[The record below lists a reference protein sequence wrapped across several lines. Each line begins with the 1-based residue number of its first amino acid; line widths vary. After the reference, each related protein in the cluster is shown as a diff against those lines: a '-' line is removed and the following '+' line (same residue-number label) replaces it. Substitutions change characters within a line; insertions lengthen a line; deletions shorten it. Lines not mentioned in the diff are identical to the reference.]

1 MKEKK
6 YRFQSARET
15 AEKMQSGFSSSTI
28 NMPEGMSSFRLTS
41 AGTKKLDIIPFVT
54 GEGNPFCDAGMA
66 YWERT
71 YYAHR
76 GVGPNEEMVVCR
88 SRTANEP
95 CPVCEYRA
103 KLAKD
108 PEADPKLV
116 EGLNPKRRQL
126 FCVIDPSDPEKGVQI
141 WDISYHLFGKLL
153 AERLAEAEEDS
164 GWENFYH
171 PIKGKRLRLTV
182 REETMGSNKF
192 FTVSAIDFIDRKP
205 YEMGIIEKAPCLDEI
220 LKLKDYDELKA
231 LLYQTPRG
239 DESDKDEEEA
249 PKAKKTKKLASVED
263 DDDDIDMSP
272 PKKKASKAVEEDDDD
287 DDDSDD
293 EDEKP
298 APKKKVA
305 EDDEDDSDDD
315 DSDDDVSAKKSS
327 KKTKPAAEDDEDV
340 EDDEDDSDDDDKPA
354 KKTKKPAVDEDDDD
368 DSDDDDSDDEDEKPA
383 SKKTK
388 KPAEDDDSDD
398 DSDSGDDDDDDS
410 DDTPA
415 KKPAKKK
422 AEEDE
427 DEDEEDDWD
436 DELPKK
442 KTKK

>member
-28 NMPEGMSSFRLTS
+28 NMPEGMSSFRLSS

-108 PEADPKLV
+108 PDADPKLV
-116 EGLNPKRRQL
+116 ENLNPKRRQL
-126 FCVIDPSDPEKGVQI
+126 FCVIDPSEPEKGVQI

-171 PIKGKRLRLTV
+171 PTKGKRLRLTV
-182 REETMGSNKF
+182 REETMGTNKF

-205 YEMGIIEKAPCLDEI
+205 YEMDIIEKAPCLDEI

-239 DESDKDEEEA
+239 DDEDSDEEEA
-249 PKAKKTKKLASVED
+249 PKAKKAKKPVADE

-272 PKKKASKAVEEDDDD
+272 PKSPKKASKADDTDEDDS
-287 DDDSDD
+287 DDDSDDD

-298 APKKKVA
+298 APKKKAVE

-315 DSDDDVSAKKSS
+315 DSDDEPVKKPA
-327 KKTKPAAEDDEDV
+327 KKTKPAAD
-340 EDDEDDSDDDDKPA
+340 
-354 KKTKKPAVDEDDDD
+354 DDDD
-368 DSDDDDSDDEDEKPA
+368 DSDDDDDDDE
-383 SKKTK
+383 S
-388 KPAEDDDSDD
+388 DDSDD
-398 DSDSGDDDDDDS
+398 DEEPAKKPKKPAAVEDDDDDDDS
-410 DDTPA
+410 DDDDDEKPAPKKA
-415 KKPAKKK
+415 KKPV
-422 AEEDE
+422 EDD
-427 DEDEEDDWD
+427 DEEEDDWD
-436 DELPKK
+436 EELPKK
-442 KTKK
+442 KSKK

>member
-1 MKEKK
+1 
-6 YRFQSARET
+6 
-15 AEKMQSGFSSSTI
+15 
-28 NMPEGMSSFRLTS
+28 MPEGMSSFRLTS

-54 GEGNPFCDAGMA
+54 GDGNPFCDSGMA

-108 PEADPKLV
+108 PDADPKLV

-126 FCVIDPSDPEKGVQI
+126 FCVIDPSEPEKGVQI

-171 PIKGKRLRLTV
+171 PVKGKRLRLTV

-205 YEMGIIEKAPCLDEI
+205 YEMDIIEKAPCLDEI
-220 LKLKDYDELKA
+220 LKLKSYDELKA

-239 DESDKDEEEA
+239 DEDEAEEEEA
-249 PKAKKTKKLASVED
+249 PAPKKKSVKKPVDED
-263 DDDDIDMSP
+263 EDDDIDMTP
-272 PKKKASKAVEEDDDD
+272 TKGPKKASKASDDEEEDEDEESDQENDEEEVKKPAPKKKAVEEDDD
-287 DDDSDD
+287 S
-293 EDEKP
+293 
-298 APKKKVA
+298 
-305 EDDEDDSDDD
+305 DEDDSDDY
-315 DSDDDVSAKKSS
+315 
-327 KKTKPAAEDDEDV
+327 
-340 EDDEDDSDDDDKPA
+340 
-354 KKTKKPAVDEDDDD
+354 
-368 DSDDDDSDDEDEKPA
+368 DDSDDEPA
-383 SKKTK
+383 Q
-388 KPAEDDDSDD
+388 
-398 DSDSGDDDDDDS
+398 
-410 DDTPA
+410 
-415 KKPAKKK
+415 KPAKKK

-427 DEDEEDDWD
+427 DEEDDWD
-436 DELPKK
+436 EELPKN

>member
-54 GEGNPFCDAGMA
+54 GDGNPFCDADMA

-108 PEADPKLV
+108 PDADPKLV

-126 FCVIDPSDPEKGVQI
+126 FCVIDPSEPEKGVQI

-171 PIKGKRLRLTV
+171 PVKGKRLRLTV

-205 YEMGIIEKAPCLDEI
+205 YEMDIIEKAPCLDEI
-220 LKLKDYDELKA
+220 LKLKSYDELKA

-239 DESDKDEEEA
+239 DDSDEDVEEA
-249 PKAKKTKKLASVED
+249 PKAKKASKAVED

-272 PKKKASKAVEEDDDD
+272 PKSQKKASKADEDED

-298 APKKKVA
+298 APKKKVV
-305 EDDEDDSDDD
+305 EEDD
-315 DSDDDVSAKKSS
+315 DSDDEDSDDEDSDDDTPAKKPS
-327 KKTKPAAEDDEDV
+327 KKTKPAAEDDED
-340 EDDEDDSDDDDKPA
+340 DSDESDDDDKPA
-354 KKTKKPAVDEDDDD
+354 KKIKKPAADEDDDAD
-368 DSDDDDSDDEDEKPA
+368 LDDDDEEPA
-383 SKKTK
+383 PKKAK
-388 KPAEDDDSDD
+388 KSAEDDDSDD
-398 DSDSGDDDDDDS
+398 DSDSDDDDDDDS

-415 KKPAKKK
+415 EKPAKKK
-422 AEEDE
+422 AEE